1 MTVDLEQVRALSLQE
16 NGLAT
21 VATTRGDGTVH
32 SSVVNAGVFDDP
44 VTGAPGV
51 AYVAIGRAH
60 KVALL
65 RRSGHATV
73 TFRRGWN
80 WVSVTG
86 ATHLVGPDDP
96 APAFAPAGLPKLL
109 RAVSVAA
116 TGTHDDW
123 AEYDRV
129 MAEERR
135 VAGFVAAARIIG
147 NPRPAPPQGATRC
160 PSPPPAS
167 PRRSRF

>member
-1 MTVDLEQVRALSLQE
+1 MSADLEQVRTLSLQE

-21 VATTRGDGTVH
+21 ISTTRTDGTVH
-32 SSVVNAGVFDDP
+32 SSIVNAGVFEDP

-51 AYVAIGRAH
+51 AFVALGRAH
-60 KVALL
+60 KLALL
-65 RRSGHATV
+65 RRAGHATV

-80 WVSVTG
+80 WHSVTG
-86 ATHLVGPDDP
+86 ATHLIGPDDP
-96 APAFAPAGLPKLL
+96 DPAFDAAGLPKLL
-109 RAVSVAA
+109 RDVFIAA

-135 VAGFVAAARIIG
+135 VAVFVTADRIIG
-147 NPRPAPPQGATRC
+147 NR
-160 PSPPPAS
+160 
-167 PRRSRF
+167 

>member
-1 MTVDLEQVRALSLQE
+1 MSADLEQVRTLSLQE

-21 VATTRGDGTVH
+21 ISTTRADGTVH
-32 SSVVNAGVFDDP
+32 SSVVNAGVYEDP

-51 AYVAIGRAH
+51 AFVALGRAH
-60 KVALL
+60 KLALL
-65 RRSGHATV
+65 RLAGHATV

-80 WVSVTG
+80 WHSVTG
-86 ATHLVGPDDP
+86 ATHLIGPDDP
-96 APAFAPAGLPKLL
+96 DPAFDAAGLPKLL
-109 RAVSVAA
+109 RDVFIAA

-135 VAGFVAAARIIG
+135 VAVFVTADRIIG
-147 NPRPAPPQGATRC
+147 NR
-160 PSPPPAS
+160 
-167 PRRSRF
+167 

>member
-1 MTVDLEQVRALSLQE
+1 MTADLEQVRTLSLQE

-21 VATTRGDGTVH
+21 IATTRADGTVH
-32 SSVVNAGVFDDP
+32 ASVVNAGVIDDP
-44 VTGAPGV
+44 VTGASGV
-51 AYVAIGRAH
+51 AFVAIGGAH

-65 RRSGHATV
+65 RRNGHATL
-73 TFRRGWN
+73 TFRRGRN

-86 ATHLVGPDDP
+86 ATHLIGPDDP
-96 APAFAPAGLPKLL
+96 DPAFDAAGLPKLL
-109 RAVSVAA
+109 RDVFIAA

-135 VAGFVAAARIIG
+135 VAVFISADRIIG
-147 NPRPAPPQGATRC
+147 NR
-160 PSPPPAS
+160 
-167 PRRSRF
+167 

>member
-1 MTVDLEQVRALSLQE
+1 MTADLEHVRALSLQE

-21 VATTRGDGTVH
+21 ISTTRADGTVH

-44 VTGAPGV
+44 VTGKPGV
-51 AYVAIGRAH
+51 ALVAMGGAH
-60 KVALL
+60 KLKLL
-65 RRSGHATV
+65 RTTGHATL
-73 TFRRGWN
+73 TFRRGWD

-86 ATHLVGPDDP
+86 KTHLIGPDDP
-96 APAFAPAGLPKLL
+96 DAAFDPAGLPTLL
-109 RAVSVAA
+109 RDVFKAA

-135 VAGFVAAARIIG
+135 VAVFVAAERIIG
-147 NPRPAPPQGATRC
+147 NR
-160 PSPPPAS
+160 
-167 PRRSRF
+167 

>member
-1 MTVDLEQVRALSLQE
+1 MTADLEQVRTLSLQE

-21 VATTRGDGTVH
+21 VATTRADGTVH
-32 SSVVNAGVFDDP
+32 ASVVNAGVFDDP
-44 VTGAPGV
+44 VTGAPGIALV
-51 AYVAIGRAH
+51 AMGGAH
-60 KVALL
+60 KLALL
-65 RRSGHATV
+65 RRAGHATL

-86 ATHLVGPDDP
+86 ATHLIGPDDP
-96 APAFAPAGLPKLL
+96 DPKFDPAGLPKLL
-109 RAVSVAA
+109 RDVFIAA

-135 VAGFVAAARIIG
+135 VAVFISADRIIG
-147 NPRPAPPQGATRC
+147 NR
-160 PSPPPAS
+160 
-167 PRRSRF
+167 

>member
-1 MTVDLEQVRALSLQE
+1 MTADLEQVRTLSLQE

-21 VATTRGDGTVH
+21 IATTRADGTVH
-32 SSVVNAGVFDDP
+32 ASVVNAGVFDDP
-44 VTGAPGV
+44 VTGASGV
-51 AYVAIGRAH
+51 AFVGIGSAH
-60 KVALL
+60 KLALL
-65 RRSGHATV
+65 RRAGHATL

-86 ATHLVGPDDP
+86 ATHLIGPDDP
-96 APAFAPAGLPKLL
+96 DPAFDAAGLPKLL
-109 RAVSVAA
+109 RDVFIAA

-135 VAGFVAAARIIG
+135 VAVFISADRIIG
-147 NPRPAPPQGATRC
+147 NR
-160 PSPPPAS
+160 
-167 PRRSRF
+167 

>member
-1 MTVDLEQVRALSLQE
+1 MSVDLEQVRTLSLQE

-21 VATTRGDGTVH
+21 VATTRADGTVH
-32 SSVVNAGVFDDP
+32 SSVVNAGVLDDP

-51 AYVAIGRAH
+51 AYVAAGNAH
-60 KVALL
+60 KLVLL
-65 RRSGHATV
+65 RRAGHATL
-73 TFRRGWN
+73 TFRRGWK

-86 ATHLVGPDDP
+86 ATHLIGPDDP
-96 APAFAPAGLPKLL
+96 DPAFDPAGLPKLL
-109 RAVSVAA
+109 RDVFIAA

-135 VAGFVAAARIIG
+135 VAVFVTADRIIG
-147 NPRPAPPQGATRC
+147 NP
-160 PSPPPAS
+160 
-167 PRRSRF
+167 

>member
-1 MTVDLEQVRALSLQE
+1 MSVDLEQVRTLSLRE

-51 AYVAIGRAH
+51 AYVAVGQAH
-60 KVALL
+60 KLALL
-65 RRSGHATV
+65 RRAGHATV

-96 APAFAPAGLPKLL
+96 DPAFDPAGLPKLL
-109 RAVSVAA
+109 RDVFVAA

-123 AEYDRV
+123 DEYDRV

-135 VAGFVAAARIIG
+135 VAVFVTADRIIG
-147 NPRPAPPQGATRC
+147 NP
-160 PSPPPAS
+160 
-167 PRRSRF
+167 

>member
-1 MTVDLEQVRALSLQE
+1 MTADLEQVRTLSLQE

-21 VATTRGDGTVH
+21 IATTRRDGTVH
-32 SSVVNAGVFDDP
+32 SSVVNAGVIDDP

-51 AYVAIGRAH
+51 AFVAIGGAQ

-65 RRSGHATV
+65 RRVGHATV

-80 WVSVTG
+80 WASLTG
-86 ATHLVGPDDP
+86 ATHLIGPDDP
-96 APAFAPAGLPKLL
+96 DPAFDPAGLPKLL
-109 RAVSVAA
+109 RDVFIAA

-135 VAGFVAAARIIG
+135 VAVFIAADRIIG
-147 NPRPAPPQGATRC
+147 NR
-160 PSPPPAS
+160 
-167 PRRSRF
+167 